1 MLPKSRCSPAA
12 VTSDSEIR
20 AGWGWKNQRELIL
33 YFATRLDHNCSNFS
47 SKEQFWLL
55 FTLFLILFQGPV
67 TVFYWSWSSDDCS
80 HSCGWSGYS
89 QVCWNSNSDEKSV
102 LCELCISCILYCE
115 FIFLQWVIAPDFSPW
130 TPHSWQRY
138 NSKFQSF
145 YKPGILL
152 VVEFK
157 FYIFIYLII
166 GNSWAIEK

>member
-1 MLPKSRCSPAA
+1 MLLKSRCSPAA

-33 YFATRLDHNCSNFS
+33 YFATHWTTFVATFR
-47 SKEQFWLL
+47 KEQFLL
-55 FTLFLILFQGPV
+55 SFTLFLILFQGPV